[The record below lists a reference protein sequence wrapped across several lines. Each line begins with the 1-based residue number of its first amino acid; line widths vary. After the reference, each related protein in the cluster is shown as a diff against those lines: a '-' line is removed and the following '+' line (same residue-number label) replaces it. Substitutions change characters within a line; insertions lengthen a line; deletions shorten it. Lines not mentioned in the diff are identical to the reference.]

1 MDLIILGLTKHL
13 HYERG
18 LHLLMNDAVF
28 EALCGSMLNH
38 HHNGD
43 EKFVD
48 VRRAGQAPS

>member
-13 HYERG
+13 HNERG

-38 HHNGD
+38 YHNGD
-43 EKFVD
+43 DKLVD
-48 VRRAGQAPS
+48 ARRAGQGTS